1 MTTQLNSIKSLNVKF
16 TPQEQNIL
24 KTIGNGNMTEG
35 VRVSLVWAAHFWN
48 LGLNPDMNLD
58 IIGLVTVSSTDKY
71 PNE

>member
-1 MTTQLNSIKSLNVKF
+1 MITQLNNHKGLNIKF
-16 TPQEQNIL
+16 TPQEQKIL

-35 VRVSLVWAAHFWN
+35 VKVSLMWASHFWN

-58 IIGLVTVSSTDKY
+58 VIGLVTVSSTDKY